1 MFLCSPISYL
11 TTPKTLN
18 RKYFMDMKYLEL
30 NMFKVNAHNLNVGK
44 KQQHLRAEL
53 CSRETGKIC

>member
-1 MFLCSPISYL
+1 
-11 TTPKTLN
+11 
-18 RKYFMDMKYLEL
+18 MDMKYLEL
-30 NMFKVNAHNLNVGK
+30 NMLKVNAHDLNVGK